1 MDELL
6 RDFLTETNESID
18 VVDVELV
25 RFEHDP
31 NNAKILDNIFRLV
44 HTIKGTCGFLGLPR
58 LEALT
63 HAAEALMGN
72 FRDGASVTSD
82 AVTLILATIDRIK
95 MLLDRLER
103 SQAEE
108 AGDDHDLIVQLSRMA
123 AAHAGGQHGGA
134 AKSAPHPTLVQH
146 SPAAAARLGRASPD
160 ELAPAP
166 GRAPAAAAAPKSI
179 APENAGEGADA
190 EDRSSDK
197 IATKSI
203 RVHVDTLEHLMTM
216 VSELVLTR
224 NQLLEIVRR
233 HEDLEFKAPLQRLS
247 NVTAELQEGVMKT
260 RMQQIGVAWQK
271 LPRIVR
277 DLSTELGKPIELE
290 MHGAETELD
299 RQVLELIKDPLT
311 HMVRNSADHGLEM
324 PAVRRACG
332 KPEKGTIRLSARH
345 EGGHIVIDVSDD
357 GAGLSTERIKA
368 AAIARGLATQA
379 QVEKMS
385 EAQIQKFI
393 FLPGFSTA
401 EKLTSVSGRGIGM
414 DVVRANIDEIGGT
427 IDVKSVLGQGTRFSV
442 KIPLTLAIVS
452 ALIVESAGDRFA
464 IPQLAV
470 VELVRVHSNSEY
482 RIEHIKDAAV
492 LRLRNKLLPLVHL
505 KVLLKIDGGA
515 DCQAE
520 NGFIVVTQVGSQT
533 FGIVVDAVFHT
544 EEIVVKPMSSKLRHI
559 PLFAG
564 NTILGD
570 GSVIMII
577 EPNGIAPSIGNVA
590 VERDAAAAERESDP
604 RDDESGIASMLVFR
618 AGSPQPRAVL
628 LSLVTRLEE
637 IDVRKIE
644 SSNGRS
650 LVQYRGQL
658 MPLIPVNDDVRIK
671 STGKQPLLVFS
682 DEGRSMALVVDEIVD
697 IVEQRLDIELLSQ
710 QPGVLGSALIR
721 GQATE
726 VIDVGH
732 YLPLAFDD
740 WQHWRERRVVS
751 ARHRVLLVDDSHFF
765 RSMLAPL
772 LNAAGFS
779 VTSAASADEALTV
792 LRDGARVDVVIT
804 DIDMPGKDGF
814 ELTSAVRRDPR
825 TASIPVIGLSS
836 LVSAEL
842 VERGRQVGLHDY
854 VAKFDR
860 HGLIAALKEQTADVD
875 RAA

>member
-44 HTIKGTCGFLGLPR
+44 HTIKGTCGFLSLPR

-103 SQAEE
+103 NQAEE
-108 AGDDHDLIVQLSRMA
+108 PGDDHDLIIQLSRLA
-123 AAHAGGQHGGA
+123 AAHGA
-134 AKSAPHPTLVQH
+134 ASKSAGPALARPTPAEATRPGRDLGDELA
-146 SPAAAARLGRASPD
+146 SILAAAATEEASKSITP
-160 ELAPAP
+160 APAGG
-166 GRAPAAAAAPKSI
+166 GRDEDAASR
-179 APENAGEGADA
+179 DD
-190 EDRSSDK
+190 DRSIDR

-224 NQLLEIVRR
+224 NQLLEIGRR
-233 HEDLEFKAPLQRLS
+233 HEDSEFKAPLQRLS

-277 DLSTELGKPIELE
+277 DLSTELGKSIELE
-290 MHGAETELD
+290 LHGAETELD
-299 RQVLELIKDPLT
+299 RQVLELIKDPLI
-311 HMVRNSADHGLEM
+311 HIVRNSADHGLES
-324 PAVRRACG
+324 PAVRRAAG

-345 EGGHIVIDVSDD
+345 EGGHIVIEISDD

-368 AAIARGLATQA
+368 AAIARGLAGEA
-379 QVEKMS
+379 QIEKMS
-385 EAQIQKFI
+385 EAQLQRFI
-393 FLPGFSTA
+393 FEPGFSTA
-401 EKLTSVSGRGIGM
+401 QKITSVSGRGIGM
-414 DVVRANIDEIGGT
+414 DVVRANIDAIGGT
-427 IDVKSVLGQGTRFSV
+427 IDVKSVLGQGTRLSI

-470 VELVRVHSNSEY
+470 VELVRVRSDSEH

-505 KVLLKIDGGA
+505 KVLLEIDEGA

-577 EPNGIAPSIGNVA
+577 EPNGIAQSVGNV
-590 VERDAAAAERESDP
+590 VIDRDAAAAEQEADRQDT
-604 RDDESGIASMLVFR
+604 DSGIESMLVFR

-637 IDVRKIE
+637 IDVGKIE
-644 SSNGRS
+644 SANGRS

-658 MPLIPVNDDVRIK
+658 MPLIPVNDEVRIK

-682 DEGRSMALVVDEIVD
+682 DEGRSMGLVVDEIVD
-697 IVEQRLDIELLSQ
+697 IVEQRLDIELVSQ
-710 QPGVLGSALIR
+710 RPGVLGSALIR
-721 GQATE
+721 SQATE
-726 VIDVGH
+726 VIDIGH

-740 WQHWRERRVVS
+740 WQDWRERRLSPV
-751 ARHRVLLVDDSHFF
+751 RHRVLLIDDSVFF
-765 RSMLAPL
+765 RNMLSPL
-772 LNAAGFS
+772 LSAAGYAVSS
-779 VTSAASADEALTV
+779 VASAPEALIM
-792 LRDGARVDVVIT
+792 LRAGARFDVLIT
-804 DIDMPGKDGF
+804 DIEMPGMDGF
-814 ELTSAVRRDPR
+814 ELTAAVRRDPR
-825 TASIPVIGLSS
+825 TASLPVIGLSS
-836 LVSAEL
+836 LVSAES

-860 HGLIAALKEQTADVD
+860 QGLIAALKEQTADMN